1 MNQVNVFLSKAIKNV
16 FLNKTVKIVLGV
28 VAGISFSTIIEFSC
42 VPGLEFLS
50 FFNVLMD
57 VGAVVSTIII
67 GLYLMAVF
75 FEHKWVPSKVCLGI
89 LFFYILTVLST
100 IFSGATIVKRGI
112 LSNIFLVLLFDACIN
127 AEDRSIVLAVFKT
140 LELLCLLNFLTVV
153 ICIRNGGIPFF
164 DWRINGLRA
173 TNSSQYLLGVD
184 NGHIVTLLP
193 LICYDIAE
201 FQKNRKRTALIMPAI
216 FILGIFLTFSV
227 TTVLIIA
234 GTAILFWI
242 CKKKSEIR
250 KILLDRRL
258 LIAALLAFFL
268 FFIIFEGYSMF
279 SDLLFALFG
288 KDIASS
294 GRAKLYPIAISY
306 IQKNWL
312 FGYGYIFSDNWIGG
326 YNSPHNLILNILLSS
341 GVVGLC
347 IYFSILSSTMKAG
360 LATLKEN
367 PANDGCLFSMCA
379 IVTFVFGS
387 MAEGYD
393 TYVSFYLFWWM
404 CLAVAQWDKFEKLL

>member
-1 MNQVNVFLSKAIKNV
+1 MNEPNVFLKKA
-16 FLNKTVKIVLGV
+16 VKVGLGV
-28 VAGISFSTIIEFSC
+28 VAGISFSTIIEFSQ

-50 FFNVLMD
+50 FFNGFMD
-57 VGAVVSTIII
+57 IGAFISTIVI
-67 GLYLMAVF
+67 GLYLIAVF
-75 FEHKWVPSKVCLGI
+75 FKHKWVPSKVCITI
-89 LFFYILTVLST
+89 LLLYILIVLST
-100 IFSGATIVKRGI
+100 IISGATIVKRGI
-112 LSNIFLVLLFDACIN
+112 LSNIFLVLLFDACVDT
-127 AEDRSIVLAVFKT
+127 EDGPIVLSVLNTMK
-140 LELLCLLNFLTVV
+140 LLCLLNFLTV
-153 ICIRNGGIPFF
+153 IIYLRNGGMPYF
-164 DWRINGLRA
+164 DLRINDARM
-173 TNSSQYLLGVD
+173 TNTGQYLLGVD

-193 LICYDIAE
+193 LICCDIAE
-201 FQKNRKRTALIMPAI
+201 FQKNRKKTALILPAI

-227 TTVLIIA
+227 TTVLILA

-258 LIAALLAFFL
+258 FIASLLAFFL
-268 FFIIFEGYSMF
+268 FFIIFEGYSIF
-279 SDLLFALFG
+279 SNLFFTLFG

-294 GRAKLYPIAISY
+294 GRARLYPIAISY
-306 IQKNWL
+306 IQKKWL
-312 FGYGYIFSDNWIGG
+312 FGYGYVYSNNWIGG
-326 YNSPHNLILNILLSS
+326 YNSPHNIILDMLLSG

-360 LATLKEN
+360 LLTLKKDQTK
-367 PANDGCLFSMCA
+367 DGCLFFMCA
-379 IVTFVFGS
+379 IVAFVFCS